1 MAPKHWKLP
10 LPDTSRRQG
19 AQSVAIMHNSI
30 GSMLLD
36 VVVRQHDGLH
46 LLSVL
51 ERHGGRA
58 GEVHKPNDHSC
69 RRQLCSSQFSGDGHE
84 RPQEHR
90 HTARRPIGRCER
102 AGGERSRRTQSE
114 RRRKSLCDIVRV
126 PPGIVCVR
134 LPRPGYPPPTGGATK
149 KSEPLQA
156 AAAWSAPPRPE
167 HANRLAAGRL
177 FCPLHSRSC
186 RPVGGS
192 AGRYPPWLANKFA
205 GRSPLR
211 QARPVGHS
219 PR

>member
-19 AQSVAIMHNSI
+19 AQSVAIMHNAI
-30 GSMLLD
+30 GSRPLG

-46 LLSVL
+46 LLTVL
-51 ERHGGRA
+51 ERHGGWA
-58 GEVHKPNDHSC
+58 GEVHRPIDHSC
-69 RRQLCSSQFSGDGHE
+69 TRQLCSSQCSCDGHE
-84 RPQEHR
+84 RPQEHQ
-90 HTARRPIGRCER
+90 HIARRPIRRCER
-102 AGGERSRRTQSE
+102 AGAAASARAAPRAS
-114 RRRKSLCDIVRV
+114 KSLADIARV
-126 PPGIVCVR
+126 PP
-134 LPRPGYPPPTGGATK
+134 PTHRWRHQEVGA
-149 KSEPLQA
+149 SPA